1 MMRRWMPPL
10 VLGIVL
16 AFVAYQVTLAQ
27 APRVLM
33 AAAMARLTKGGGP
46 NAFIHAPLA
55 TEKSRA
61 IVRPSPDLAYSSC
74 VIDLSKGPVLVTV
87 AAVPAR
93 YWSLSVFDSRTDVAF
108 VRNNVDARGDSL
120 QLIVTREG
128 QVPPP
133 GSTSVRLNGAHAIA
147 LIRILIDDRAT
158 FPIIDRARRAAECR
172 PLDA

>member
-16 AFVAYQVTLAQ
+16 AFLTYQVTLAQ

-33 AAAMARLTKGGGP
+33 TAAMARLAKASGP
-46 NAFIHAPLA
+46 NAFVHAPLA

-93 YWSLSVFDSRTDVAF
+93 YWSLSLFDSRTDVAF
-108 VRNNVDARGDSL
+108 VRNNVETRDDNF
-120 QLIVTREG
+120 QLVVAQDG
-128 QVPPP
+128 QSVPP
-133 GSTSVRLNGAHAIA
+133 GVASVRLKDAKGIA
-147 LIRILIDDRAT
+147 LIRILIDDRAV
-158 FPIIDRARRAAECR
+158 FPAVDRARRAAECR